1 MRSRTARLAG
11 LAATVGTLAIAPPLH
26 AAGRPS
32 FDCSRASSWAERA
45 ICNDDTLCAA
55 DREMSAAFATRRAA
69 LGDVGR
75 QHLLTEQRRWL
86 GRRDECRTAAMPA
99 ACLEQMYRER
109 IAALG
114 GRRDPTPLPPAGDP
128 PPAAPR
134 AAAAGAWAECRTD
147 GDAADG
153 LCLDRLLAA
162 ATGAFGDAESAM
174 LKRLAGA
181 DGAAPN
187 PAAAE
192 AFRASQ
198 DAFLRFRDATCQ
210 WRGAAAGAGG
220 DGVRQACQVDYTR
233 ARTAEITAALR

>member
-1 MRSRTARLAG
+1 MRSRTVRLAG
-11 LAATVGTLAIAPPLH
+11 LAATVGTLAIAPALH

-32 FDCSRASSWAERA
+32 FDCSRASSWAERT
-45 ICNDDTLCAA
+45 ICNDDTLCAS

-75 QHLLTEQRRWL
+75 QDLLTEQRRWL
-86 GRRDECRTAAMPA
+86 GRRGECRTAAMPVP
-99 ACLEQMYRER
+99 CLEQLYRER

-114 GRRDPTPLPPAGDP
+114 GQRDPAPPPPDVDP
-128 PPAAPR
+128 PPPAR
-134 AAAAGAWAECRTD
+134 TAAAGAWAECRTD
-147 GDAADG
+147 GDTADG

-210 WRGAAAGAGG
+210 WRGAAAGASG